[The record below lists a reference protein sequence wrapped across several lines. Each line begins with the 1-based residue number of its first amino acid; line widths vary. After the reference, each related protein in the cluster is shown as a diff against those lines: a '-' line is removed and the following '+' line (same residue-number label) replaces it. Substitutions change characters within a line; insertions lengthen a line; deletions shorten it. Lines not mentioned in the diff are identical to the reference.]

1 MINPDKLTV
10 KASEAVNAAVDHA
23 RKNGNPVVYDL
34 HLLLAL
40 LEQDEGIVVP
50 ILHKLGVAVDKLT
63 ADATREAGRYPK
75 QSNAQPTLS
84 RELNQ
89 VFDQAEKDA
98 QELGDEFVSTEHFLL
113 ALSSVKGTE
122 SRALLDGLGV
132 TRKDLLGALEA
143 VRGSHRVTDQTPE
156 NQYQALQRYT
166 RDLTEAARKGKLDPV
181 IGRDEEIRRVIQV
194 LSRRTKN
201 NPVLIGEPGVGKTAI
216 AEGLAQRITNGDV
229 PESLKGK
236 RLLSLRD
243 SHNASPTV
251 MCRRASRTNGSSLST
266 WEP

>member
-23 RKNGNPVVYDL
+23 RRNGNPVVYDL

-50 ILHKLGVAVDKLT
+50 ILHKLGIAVDKLT

-98 QELGDEFVSTEHFLL
+98 RELGDEFVSTEHFLL
-113 ALSSVKGTE
+113 ALSSV
-122 SRALLDGLGV
+122 
-132 TRKDLLGALEA
+132 
-143 VRGSHRVTDQTPE
+143 
-156 NQYQALQRYT
+156 
-166 RDLTEAARKGKLDPV
+166 
-181 IGRDEEIRRVIQV
+181 
-194 LSRRTKN
+194 
-201 NPVLIGEPGVGKTAI
+201 
-216 AEGLAQRITNGDV
+216 
-229 PESLKGK
+229 
-236 RLLSLRD
+236 
-243 SHNASPTV
+243 
-251 MCRRASRTNGSSLST
+251 
-266 WEP
+266 